1 MLGGTV
7 APREISGLPRVMRV
21 VLVLVVPLTWDE
33 SLTLPPLVSSQVS
46 WSCYGPMTCEQWPGG

>member
-21 VLVLVVPLTWDE
+21 VLTWDE
-33 SLTLPPLVSSQVS
+33 SLTLPPLVSSQELKVS